1 MAPGRV
7 WLDPLSRVAC
17 APRVA
22 ASFIPDWS
30 GAPSAL
36 ARRLATA
43 SAPARGRHNV
53 PVRGSVPGLP
63 AGLGAPK
70 AGRRHRAGG
79 QIRAAAQRGFRGGA
93 ADAQVKE
100 RTWEETL
107 EALEG
112 LITKRHRERLQTDS
126 IEAMED
132 YLGRLGLDVGQLSV
146 IHVAGTKGKGSTCT
160 MAESILRSKAAPRP
174 TARAGG
180 PCVLRAA

>member
-1 MAPGRV
+1 
-7 WLDPLSRVAC
+7 
-17 APRVA
+17 
-22 ASFIPDWS
+22 
-30 GAPSAL
+30 
-36 ARRLATA
+36 
-43 SAPARGRHNV
+43 
-53 PVRGSVPGLP
+53 
-63 AGLGAPK
+63 
-70 AGRRHRAGG
+70 
-79 QIRAAAQRGFRGGA
+79 
-93 ADAQVKE
+93 VKE

-146 IHVAGTKGKGSTCT
+146 IHVAGTKGKGSTCA
-160 MAESILRSKAAPRP
+160 MAESILRSKVAPCP